1 MDTFLIVFAGFLVIA
16 GVVGCIFPKLP
27 GTPLCYFGIIILHY
41 SSAAQ
46 FSTPFFIRWG
56 LIVISVQGLDYL
68 IPTWG
73 KRKFGGS
80 KLGVWGSLMGMLA
93 GMYFETWGII
103 LGAILGAF
111 VGELVAGKESNKAI
125 HQAFSSFVFFILGT
139 ISQLMVAGIL
149 LYYYIDEIKYLL

>member
-1 MDTFLIVFAGFLVIA
+1 
-16 GVVGCIFPKLP
+16 
-27 GTPLCYFGIIILHY
+27 
-41 SSAAQ
+41 
-46 FSTPFFIRWG
+46 
-56 LIVISVQGLDYL
+56 
-68 IPTWG
+68 
-73 KRKFGGS
+73 
-80 KLGVWGSLMGMLA
+80 MLA